1 MARKREKL
9 SIVTI
14 AAELGISPA
23 TVSRVVNNRT
33 GVSEEKRRLVLKKL
47 HEYDFRTNYPAQRKP
62 RVAIVNSAPVFS
74 HYHAEVLNGIFR
86 YMQEHELTPC
96 MIIYDGSGDETLLE
110 LLRDQQCSGVI
121 LMIPAEFSNELP
133 ELAASGLPV
142 MQVDEA
148 TDMPNVGYIDN
159 DSYSGSRIATE
170 YLLSLGHRE
179 ILYYTTGLRTLNH
192 NQRRKAY
199 EDALKGAGLTPHVLE
214 AQADYESLKRSLKQH
229 PEATAVMTT
238 NDDVAQI
245 AVKAAAD
252 LGLRVPDDLSVVGF
266 DDYPMSRYLCPALT
280 TVSHLNREAGRRAA
294 ESIDRYLQSNGKVP
308 LLREVLPTGLVIRD
322 SAGTAKNFKR

>member
-62 RVAIVNSAPVFS
+62 RVAIVNSAPAFS
-74 HYHAEVLNGIFR
+74 HYHSEVLNGIFQ

-121 LMIPAEFSNELP
+121 LMIPANFKEELP
-133 ELAASGLPV
+133 ELTFRDTPTASCTGRTR
-142 MQVDEA
+142 A
-148 TDMPNVGYIDN
+148 TRTRRTRLAR
-159 DSYSGSRIATE
+159 SSR
-170 YLLSLGHRE
+170 
-179 ILYYTTGLRTLNH
+179 
-192 NQRRKAY
+192 
-199 EDALKGAGLTPHVLE
+199 
-214 AQADYESLKRSLKQH
+214 H
-229 PEATAVMTT
+229 P
-238 NDDVAQI
+238 
-245 AVKAAAD
+245 
-252 LGLRVPDDLSVVGF
+252 
-266 DDYPMSRYLCPALT
+266 
-280 TVSHLNREAGRRAA
+280 GRRA
-294 ESIDRYLQSNGKVP
+294 
-308 LLREVLPTGLVIRD
+308 EVEPR
-322 SAGTAKNFKR
+322 SR